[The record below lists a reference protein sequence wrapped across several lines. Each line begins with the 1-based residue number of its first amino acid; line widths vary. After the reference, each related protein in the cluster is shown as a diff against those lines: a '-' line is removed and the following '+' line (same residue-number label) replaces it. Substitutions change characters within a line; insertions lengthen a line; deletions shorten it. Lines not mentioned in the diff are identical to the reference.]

1 MPLIIN
7 QGIQDT
13 SKDSGN
19 FPIIVE
25 DNVKLQIIE
34 LTLSKFLANTL
45 VVKFRI
51 LTGNHKNQIISDT
64 SVCYEEKS
72 PMSWKYRSLRSC
84 AGVPYKEGEPANID
98 VEKLLLN
105 KVVLADLSAR
115 AGTAKDGT
123 VKDYQQFK
131 YKKNKVEAT
140 EQPATAK
147 PAINVSTSEDVSLDV
162 ATMIDDDL
170 PFKEADVSVAQSSP
184 AVKSTENYDEA
195 DWD

>member
-1 MPLIIN
+1 MKKKEKIIMSLIIN

-13 SKDSGN
+13 SKDLKN

-51 LTGNHKNQIISDT
+51 LTGNHKNQIVSDT

-84 AGVPYKEGEPANID
+84 AGVPYKEGEPSNID
-98 VEKLLLN
+98 IEKLLIN

-115 AGTAKDGT
+115 AGTSKDGT

-131 YKKNKVEAT
+131 YKKAKAEPTPTASVEEIFNVEAV
-140 EQPATAK
+140 E
-147 PAINVSTSEDVSLDV
+147 N
-162 ATMIDDDL
+162 DDL
-170 PFKEADVSVAQSSP
+170 PFKKADVSVAQPSP
-184 AVKSTENYDEA
+184 AEKSTENYDEA

>member
-13 SKDSGN
+13 SKDLGN

-64 SVCYEEKS
+64 SICYEEKS

-84 AGVPYKEGEPANID
+84 AGVPYKEGEPSNID
-98 VEKLLLN
+98 IEKLLLN

-140 EQPATAK
+140 EQPATPK
-147 PAINVSTSEDVSLDV
+147 STIEDVVLDV
-162 ATMIDDDL
+162 ETLSDDDL